1 MAQRGPGGEKGNT
14 VVVFIEILLI
24 APFTLSVTL
33 VETLIV
39 TPPPNKLP
47 YKLMVPQKNPLAPP
61 PPPPHPPPY
70 ISYGLGCLE
79 IHIIFLKLHFD
90 VSILTLNLTVNK
102 MQCAYS
108 YQLSKRLKKLNDLL
122 LFAIS

>member
-39 TPPPNKLP
+39 TPLRNNLP
-47 YKLMVPQKNPLAPP
+47 YKLMGPPKNPLAPP
-61 PPPPHPPPY
+61 PPHTPHR
-70 ISYGLGCLE
+70 
-79 IHIIFLKLHFD
+79 
-90 VSILTLNLTVNK
+90 T
-102 MQCAYS
+102 
-108 YQLSKRLKKLNDLL
+108 
-122 LFAIS
+122 